1 MIILTC
7 WVIVRLEAKKI
18 TIVFHTATLN
28 HNQAFLVSYVATLGA
43 FCMFSL
49 SLLNLARLLGHARCV
64 IHVLGRWLLLPLL
77 LLLFSVFNRLS
88 IRLSSV
94 KREKKRGEVRFGLL
108 LLPFL
113 HATLM
118 IWKWKVALT
127 SRHLQ
132 SWLSFYETPAH
143 QAPFIRLQS

>member
-1 MIILTC
+1 
-7 WVIVRLEAKKI
+7 
-18 TIVFHTATLN
+18 
-28 HNQAFLVSYVATLGA
+28 
-43 FCMFSL
+43 MFSL

-88 IRLSSV
+88 SRLSSV

-113 HATLM
+113 HATLNDM
-118 IWKWKVALT
+118 EMESST
-127 SRHLQ
+127 
-132 SWLSFYETPAH
+132 Y
-143 QAPFIRLQS
+143 